1 MLEKNPVIFIIL
13 AFVVIMVGTTVT
25 MIAPFKWINGA
36 GDRIAEVKP
45 YTPLQQEG
53 RDIYMR
59 EGCNNCHSQTV
70 RTLAA
75 DVERY
80 GNGGSYSKSG
90 EFVYDR
96 PHLWGSRRTGPDL
109 ARIGLKYPDPKG
121 AWHKKHMENP
131 QSVVPASNMPAYA
144 FLNKP
149 LDTTYSERKMK
160 LLKFP
165 YTQADLDELKGKS
178 EMDAIVA
185 YMRKLGT
192 DLSVKKAEAAPGSTV
207 PAKANPF
214 SDLKSIKADAL
225 SIYAKNCASCHGD
238 KRQGTLGPAMRGS
251 AKTDAEL
258 FTIIS
263 KGVEANGMPPF
274 GSSLDEQKI
283 WKLVTLIKLGKQDD

>member
-13 AFVVIMVGTTVT
+13 AFVVIMIGTTIT

-53 RDIYMR
+53 RDLYMR
-59 EGCNNCHSQTV
+59 EGCNNCHSQMV
-70 RTLAA
+70 RTLVA

-80 GNGGSYSKSG
+80 GNGGGFSKSG

-121 AWHKKHMENP
+121 AWHRKHMENP

-165 YTQADLDELKGKS
+165 YTQADLDELKGKT
-178 EMDAIVA
+178 EMDAMIA

-192 DLSVKKAEAAPGSTV
+192 DIPVKRAEAASSALPDKT
-207 PAKANPF
+207 NPF
-214 SDLKSIKADAL
+214 TDLKAVEKEAEAL
-225 SIYAKNCASCHGD
+225 YKQHCASCHGD
-238 KRQGTLGPAMRGS
+238 KREGTLGPALKGS
-251 AKTDAEL
+251 AKSDPDL
-258 FTIIS
+258 FKIIFQ
-263 KGVEANGMPPF
+263 GIEANGMPAF
-274 GSSLDEQKI
+274 SGSLDEQKT
-283 WKLVTLIKLGKQDD
+283 WKLVTYIKLDKK

>member
-13 AFVVIMVGTTVT
+13 AFLVIMVGTTVT
-25 MIAPFKWINGA
+25 MIVPFKWINGPGDLIA
-36 GDRIAEVKP
+36 GVKP

-80 GNGGSYSKSG
+80 GYGGTYSKSG

-96 PHLWGSRRTGPDL
+96 PFLWGSRRTGPDL
-109 ARIGLKYPDPKG
+109 AHIGLKFPDPMG
-121 AWHKKHMENP
+121 AWHRKHLENP
-131 QSVVPASNMPAYA
+131 QSVVPASNMPSYA
-144 FLNKP
+144 FLNQP
-149 LDTTYSERKMK
+149 LDTTYTERKMK

-165 YTQADLDELKGKS
+165 YTQGDLDEVKGKT

-192 DLSVKKAEAAPGSTV
+192 DIPIKKAEAATQPTGNL
-207 PAKANPF
+207 KNPY
-214 SDLKSIKADAL
+214 SDLKGVKAEAL
-225 SIYAKNCASCHGD
+225 SLFAKDCAVCHGEN
-238 KRQGTLGPAMRGS
+238 RQGNIGPSLRGS
-251 AKTDAEL
+251 AKSDAEL

-263 KGVEANGMPPF
+263 NGRGGMPSF

-283 WKLVTLIKLGKQDD
+283 WKMVTLIKLGKHDD

>member
-13 AFVVIMVGTTVT
+13 AFVVIMIGTTVT
-25 MIAPFKWINGA
+25 MIAPFTWINGA

-70 RTLAA
+70 RTLVA

-121 AWHKKHMENP
+121 AWHRKHMENP

-144 FLNKP
+144 FLIKP
-149 LDTTYSERKMK
+149 LDTSYSERKMK

-165 YTQADLDELKGKS
+165 YTQADLDELKGKT

-192 DLSVKKAEAAPGSTV
+192 DIPVKKAEAVTQASAGVKS
-207 PAKANPF
+207 PF
-214 SDLKSIKADAL
+214 SDVKAVKADAL
-225 SIYAKNCASCHGD
+225 SIYAKDCASCHGE
-238 KRQGTLGPAMRGS
+238 KRQGGLGPMLKGS
-251 AKTDAEL
+251 TRSDAEL

-263 KGVEANGMPPF
+263 KGVEANGMPGF
-274 GSSLDEQKI
+274 SGSLDEQRI
-283 WKLVTLIKLGKQDD
+283 WKLVTLIKLGKDND

>member
-13 AFVVIMVGTTVT
+13 AFVVIMIGTTIT

-36 GDRIAEVKP
+36 ADRIAEVTP

-80 GNGGSYSKSG
+80 GNGGGYSRSG

-96 PHLWGSRRTGPDL
+96 PFLWGSRRTGPDL

-121 AWHKKHMENP
+121 AWHHKHMENP

-178 EMDAIVA
+178 EMDAIIA

-192 DLSVKKAEAAPGSTV
+192 DIPIKKAEAASQAPTTG
-207 PAKANPF
+207 KNPF
-214 SDLKSIKADAL
+214 TELKTVKAEAL
-225 SIYAKNCASCHGD
+225 SIYAKNCAACHGD
-238 KRQGTLGPAMRGS
+238 KRQGSLGPSLKGS
-251 AKTDAEL
+251 TRPETEL
-258 FTIIS
+258 FGIIS
-263 KGVEANGMPPF
+263 KGVGGMPSF
-274 GSSLDEQKI
+274 SGSLDEQKI
-283 WKLVTLIKLGKQDD
+283 WKLVTLIKMGKDDD

>member
-13 AFVVIMVGTTVT
+13 AFVVIMIGTAVT
-25 MIAPFKWINGA
+25 MIAPFKWINGP

-80 GNGGSYSKSG
+80 GYGGTYSKSG

-109 ARIGLKYPDPKG
+109 ARIGLKFPDPKG
-121 AWHKKHMENP
+121 AWHLKHMENP

-178 EMDAIVA
+178 EMDAIIA

-192 DLSVKKAEAAPGSTV
+192 DIPVKKAEAAT
-207 PAKANPF
+207 PAPTAQKNPF
-214 SDLKSIKADAL
+214 SDLKSVKADAL
-225 SIYAKNCASCHGD
+225 SIYAKDCASCHGE
-238 KRQGTLGPAMRGS
+238 KRQGGLGPELIGS
-251 AKTDAEL
+251 TKSDAEL
-258 FTIIS
+258 FAIIS
-263 KGVEANGMPPF
+263 KGMEANGMPGF
-274 GSSLDEQKI
+274 SGSLDEQKI

>member
-13 AFVVIMVGTTVT
+13 AFVVIMVGTSIT
-25 MIAPFKWINGA
+25 MIAPFKWINGP

-45 YTPLQQEG
+45 YTVLQQEG
-53 RDIYMR
+53 RDLYMR

-70 RTLAA
+70 RTLAS

-80 GNGGSYSKSG
+80 GYGGTYSKSG

-109 ARIGLKYPDPKG
+109 AHIGLKYPDPKG
-121 AWHKKHMENP
+121 AWHRKHMENP

-144 FLNKP
+144 FLNVP

-165 YTQADLDELKGKS
+165 YTQADLDDLKGKS
-178 EMDAIVA
+178 EMDAIIA

-192 DLSVKKAEAAPGSTV
+192 DIPVKKAMAAV
-207 PAKANPF
+207 QAPAPQKNPF
-214 SDLKSIKADAL
+214 TDVKAIEEEAESL
-225 SIYAKNCASCHGD
+225 YKKNCASCHGD
-238 KRQGTLGPAMRGS
+238 KREGTLGPALKGS
-251 AKTDAEL
+251 AKSDADL
-258 FTIIS
+258 FKIIS
-263 KGVEANGMPPF
+263 QGIEANGMPAF
-274 GSSLDEQKI
+274 GASLDEQKI
-283 WKLVTLIKLGKQDD
+283 WKLVTYIKLDTK

>member
-13 AFVVIMVGTTVT
+13 AFVVIMIGTTVT
-25 MIAPFKWINGA
+25 MIAPFKWINGP

-80 GNGGSYSKSG
+80 GYGGGYSRSG

-109 ARIGLKYPDPKG
+109 AHIGLKYPDPKG
-121 AWHKKHMENP
+121 MWHRKHMENP

-144 FLNKP
+144 FLSAP
-149 LDTTYSERKMK
+149 LDTSYSERKMK

-165 YTQADLDELKGKS
+165 YTRADLDELKGKS
-178 EMDAIVA
+178 EMDAIIA

-192 DLSVKKAEAAPGSTV
+192 DLPVSKVSKGPKSQTVLNNPYSDLNTVKAE
-207 PAKANPF
+207 
-214 SDLKSIKADAL
+214 AL
-225 SIYAKNCASCHGD
+225 SIYAKDCASCHGD
-238 KRQGTLGPAMRGS
+238 KREGTLGPALKGS
-251 AKTDAEL
+251 ARSDADL
-258 FTIIS
+258 FAIIAN
-263 KGVEANGMPPF
+263 GIEANGMPSF
-274 GSSLDEQKI
+274 SGTLDEQKI

>member
-13 AFVVIMVGTTVT
+13 AFVVIMIGTTVT
-25 MIAPFKWINGA
+25 MIAPFKWINGV

-80 GNGGSYSKSG
+80 GNGGGYSKSG

-109 ARIGLKYPDPKG
+109 ARIGLKYPDPNG
-121 AWHKKHMENP
+121 AWHRKHMENP
-131 QSVVPASNMPAYA
+131 QSIVPASNMPAYA
-144 FLNKP
+144 FLNQP
-149 LDTTYSERKMK
+149 LDTIYSERKMK
-160 LLKFP
+160 LLNFP

-192 DLSVKKAEAAPGSTV
+192 DIPVKKAEAATQAPT
-207 PAKANPF
+207 ALKNPY
-214 SDLKSIKADAL
+214 SDLKSVKAEAL
-225 SIYAKNCASCHGD
+225 SLFAKDCASCHGD
-238 KRQGTLGPAMRGS
+238 KRQGSLGPTLKGS
-251 AKTDAEL
+251 ARSDAEL
-258 FTIIS
+258 FAIIS
-263 KGVEANGMPPF
+263 KGVGGMPSF
-274 GSSLDEQKI
+274 SNSLDGQKI

>member
-1 MLEKNPVIFIIL
+1 
-13 AFVVIMVGTTVT
+13 
-25 MIAPFKWINGA
+25 
-36 GDRIAEVKP
+36 
-45 YTPLQQEG
+45 
-53 RDIYMR
+53 
-59 EGCNNCHSQTV
+59 V

-80 GNGGSYSKSG
+80 GNGGGYSKSG

-109 ARIGLKYPDPKG
+109 ARIGLKYADPKG
-121 AWHKKHMENP
+121 AWHRKHMENP

-149 LDTTYSERKMK
+149 LDTAYSERKMK

-165 YTQADLDELKGKS
+165 YTQADLDELKGKT

-192 DLSVKKAEAAPGSTV
+192 DIPIKKAEAVVQVPTV
-207 PAKANPF
+207 RTNPF
-214 SDLKSIKADAL
+214 SELNNVKAEAL
-225 SIYAKNCASCHGD
+225 SIYAKECASCHGV
-238 KRQGTLGPAMRGS
+238 KRQGGLGPVLIGS
-251 AKTDAEL
+251 SKPDADL
-258 FTIIS
+258 FAAIS
-263 KGVEANGMPPF
+263 KGIEANGMPAF
-274 GSSLDEQKI
+274 GNSLDEQKI

>member
-25 MIAPFKWINGA
+25 MIAPFKWINGP
-36 GDRIAEVKP
+36 GDRIAGVKP

-70 RTLAA
+70 RTLAS

-80 GNGGSYSKSG
+80 GYGGTYSKSG

-109 ARIGLKYPDPKG
+109 AHIGLKYSDPKG
-121 AWHKKHMENP
+121 AWHRKHMENP

-144 FLNKP
+144 FLNEP
-149 LDTTYSERKMK
+149 LDTVYSERKMK

-165 YTQADLDELKGKS
+165 YTQADLDDLKGKT

-192 DLSVKKAEAAPGSTV
+192 DIPVKKAEAATQA
-207 PAKANPF
+207 PAARSNPF
-214 SDLKSIKADAL
+214 TDLKAVEKEAESLYKQH
-225 SIYAKNCASCHGD
+225 CASCHGD
-238 KRQGTLGPAMRGS
+238 KREGTVGPALRGS
-251 AKTDAEL
+251 AKSDADL
-258 FTIIS
+258 FKIIS
-263 KGVEANGMPPF
+263 QGVEANGMPAF
-274 GSSLDEQKI
+274 SGSLDEQKT
-283 WKLVTLIKLGKQDD
+283 WKLVTLIKRDTK

>member
-13 AFVVIMVGTTVT
+13 AFIVIMIGTMVT

-80 GNGGSYSKSG
+80 GNGGGYSKSG

-121 AWHKKHMENP
+121 AWHRKHMDNP

-165 YTQADLDELKGKS
+165 YTQADLDELKGKT
-178 EMDAIVA
+178 EMDAIIA

-192 DLSVKKAEAAPGSTV
+192 DIPIKKAEAAVQAPV
-207 PAKANPF
+207 AQKNPF
-214 SDLKSIKADAL
+214 SDLKSVKADAL
-225 SIYAKNCASCHGD
+225 SMYAKDCASCHGE
-238 KRQGTLGPAMRGS
+238 KRQGALGPSLKGS
-251 AKTDAEL
+251 DKSDAEL
-258 FTIIS
+258 FAIIS
-263 KGVEANGMPPF
+263 KGIESNGMPAF
-274 GSSLDEQKI
+274 GASLGEQKI
-283 WKLVTLIKLGKQDD
+283 WKLVTLIKQGKQDD

>member
-25 MIAPFKWINGA
+25 MIAPFKWINS
-36 GDRIAEVKP
+36 DQDKIAEVKP
-45 YTPLQQEG
+45 YTLLQQEG
-53 RDIYMR
+53 RDLYMR

-70 RTLAA
+70 RTLAS

-80 GNGGSYSKSG
+80 GYGGSYSKSG

-109 ARIGLKYPDPKG
+109 AHIGLKYPDPKG
-121 AWHKKHMENP
+121 AWHRKHMENP

-165 YTQADLDELKGKS
+165 YTQADLDDLKGKS
-178 EMDAIVA
+178 EMDAIIA

-192 DLSVKKAEAAPGSTV
+192 DIPVKKAEASSQSVVAT
-207 PAKANPF
+207 KNPF
-214 SDLKSIKADAL
+214 TDVKAVEEEAEAL
-225 SIYAKNCASCHGD
+225 YKKHCASCHGE
-238 KRQGTLGPAMRGS
+238 KREGTLGPALKGS
-251 AKTDAEL
+251 AKPDADL
-258 FTIIS
+258 FKIIS
-263 KGVEANGMPPF
+263 QGLEANGMPAF
-274 GSSLDEQKI
+274 SSSLDEQKV
-283 WKLVTLIKLGKQDD
+283 WKLVTYIKLDTK

>member
-1 MLEKNPVIFIIL
+1 MLEKNPVVFIIL
-13 AFVVIMVGTTVT
+13 AFVVIMVGTAVT
-25 MIAPFKWINGA
+25 MIAPFKWINGP

-53 RDIYMR
+53 RDLYMR

-80 GNGGSYSKSG
+80 GYGGSYSKSG
-90 EFVYDR
+90 EFVFDR

-109 ARIGLKYPDPKG
+109 AHIGLKYPDPKG
-121 AWHKKHMENP
+121 AWHRKHMENP
-131 QSVVPASNMPAYA
+131 QSVVPASNMPAYS
-144 FLNKP
+144 FMNKP

-165 YTQADLDELKGKS
+165 YTQADLDDLKGKT

-192 DLSVKKAEAAPGSTV
+192 DIPVKKAEAAPGAST
-207 PAKANPF
+207 AARNNPF
-214 SDLKSIKADAL
+214 TDLKMVKEEAE
-225 SIYAKNCASCHGD
+225 SIYKQQCASCHGD
-238 KRQGTLGPAMRGS
+238 KREGTLGPALKGS
-251 AKTDAEL
+251 ATSEAEL
-258 FTIIS
+258 FKIIS
-263 KGVEANGMPPF
+263 KGLEDNGMPAF

-283 WKLVTLIKLGKQDD
+283 WKLVTLIKQDIK

>member
-25 MIAPFKWINGA
+25 MIAPFKWINGP

-45 YTPLQQEG
+45 YTVLQQEG

-80 GNGGSYSKSG
+80 GNGGGYSKSG

-121 AWHKKHMENP
+121 AWHRKHMDNP
-131 QSVVPASNMPAYA
+131 QSVVPASNMPSFA
-144 FLNKP
+144 FLNAP
-149 LDTTYSERKMK
+149 LSTTYSERKMK
-160 LLKFP
+160 LLGFP
-165 YTQADLDELKGKS
+165 
-178 EMDAIVA
+178 
-185 YMRKLGT
+185 
-192 DLSVKKAEAAPGSTV
+192 
-207 PAKANPF
+207 
-214 SDLKSIKADAL
+214 
-225 SIYAKNCASCHGD
+225 
-238 KRQGTLGPAMRGS
+238 
-251 AKTDAEL
+251 
-258 FTIIS
+258 
-263 KGVEANGMPPF
+263 
-274 GSSLDEQKI
+274 
-283 WKLVTLIKLGKQDD
+283 

>member
-70 RTLAA
+70 RTLAS

-80 GNGGSYSKSG
+80 GYGGTHSKSG

-109 ARIGLKYPDPKG
+109 AHIGLKYPDPKG
-121 AWHKKHMENP
+121 AWHRKHFENA
-131 QSVVPASNMPAYA
+131 QSVVPASNMPSYA
-144 FLNKP
+144 FLNAP
-149 LDTTYSERKMK
+149 LNTKYSERKMK
-160 LLKFP
+160 LLGFP
-165 YTQADLDELKGKS
+165 YTQADLDELKGKT
-178 EMDAIVA
+178 EMDAIIA

-192 DLSVKKAEAAPGSTV
+192 DIPVKKAEAATQAPSSQ
-207 PAKANPF
+207 KNPF
-214 SDLKSIKADAL
+214 TDLKGVEEEAK
-225 SIYAKNCASCHGD
+225 SIYKQQCASCHGE
-238 KRQGTLGPAMRGS
+238 KREGTMGPALKGS
-251 AKTDAEL
+251 AKSDADL
-258 FTIIS
+258 YRIIS
-263 KGVEANGMPPF
+263 QGIEANGMPAF

-283 WKLVTLIKLGKQDD
+283 WKLVTLIKLDTK

>member
-13 AFVVIMVGTTVT
+13 AFVVIMVGTSVT
-25 MIAPFKWINGA
+25 MIAPFKWINGV
-36 GDRIAEVKP
+36 GDKIAEVKP

-70 RTLAA
+70 RTLVS

-109 ARIGLKYPDPKG
+109 ARIGLKYPDPQG

-131 QSVVPASNMPAYA
+131 RSVVPASNMPAYA
-144 FLNKP
+144 FLNVP
-149 LDTTYSERKMK
+149 LNTTYSVRKMK
-160 LLKFP
+160 LLNFP
-165 YTQADLDELKGKS
+165 YTQADLDELKGKT
-178 EMDAIVA
+178 EMDAIIA

-192 DLSVKKAEAAPGSTV
+192 DIPVKKVVTAISAPVTQN
-207 PAKANPF
+207 NPF
-214 SDLKSIKADAL
+214 TDLKAIEEE
-225 SIYAKNCASCHGD
+225 AKSLYKQHCASCHGE
-238 KRQGTLGPAMRGS
+238 KREGSLGPPLKGS
-251 AKTDAEL
+251 AKAEAEL
-258 FTIIS
+258 FRITS
-263 KGVEANGMPPF
+263 QGSVSNGMPAF
-274 GSSLDEQKI
+274 NNTLDEQKI
-283 WKLVTLIKLGKQDD
+283 WKLITFIKLDTK

>member
-1 MLEKNPVIFIIL
+1 MLEKNPVIFIIM

-25 MIAPFKWINGA
+25 MIAPFKWINGP

-53 RDIYMR
+53 RDLYMR

-80 GNGGSYSKSG
+80 GYGGSFSKSG

-109 ARIGLKYPDPKG
+109 AHIGLKYPDPKG
-121 AWHKKHMENP
+121 AWHRKHMENP

-165 YTQADLDELKGKS
+165 YTQADLDDLKGKT

-185 YMRKLGT
+185 YLRKLGT
-192 DLSVKKAEAAPGSTV
+192 DIPVTTAEAATQA
-207 PAKANPF
+207 PAAQTNPF
-214 SDLKSIKADAL
+214 SDPKAVKAEAL
-225 SIYAKNCASCHGD
+225 SLYAQHCAACHGE
-238 KRQGTLGPAMRGS
+238 KRQGNIGPTLRGS
-251 AKTDAEL
+251 AKSDGEL
-258 FTIIS
+258 FAIIS
-263 KGVEANGMPPF
+263 KGMVANGMPSF
-274 GSSLDEQKI
+274 GGSLDEQKI
-283 WKLVTLIKLGKQDD
+283 WKLITLIKLGKQDD

>member
-13 AFVVIMVGTTVT
+13 AFVVIMIGTTVT
-25 MIAPFKWINGA
+25 MIAPFTWINGP

-109 ARIGLKYPDPKG
+109 ARIGLKYPDPNG
-121 AWHKKHMENP
+121 AWHRKHMENP
-131 QSVVPASNMPAYA
+131 QSIIPASNMPAYA
-144 FLNKP
+144 FLNQP

-178 EMDAIVA
+178 EMDALVA

-192 DLSVKKAEAAPGSTV
+192 DIQIKKAEAATQAPT
-207 PAKANPF
+207 ALQNPH
-214 SDLKSIKADAL
+214 SDLKSVKAEAL
-225 SIYAKNCASCHGD
+225 SLFARNCAACHGE
-238 KRQGTLGPAMRGS
+238 KRQGSLGPSLKGS
-251 AKTDAEL
+251 DKSDAEL
-258 FTIIS
+258 FAIIS
-263 KGVEANGMPPF
+263 KGVRGMPSF
-274 GSSLDEQKI
+274 SGSLDEQPI

>member
-25 MIAPFKWINGA
+25 MIAPFKWINGP

-70 RTLAA
+70 RTLAS

-80 GNGGSYSKSG
+80 GYGGTYSKSG

-109 ARIGLKYPDPKG
+109 AHIGLKYPDPKG
-121 AWHKKHMENP
+121 AWHKKHMEKP
-131 QSVVPASNMPAYA
+131 QSVVPASNMPSYA

-160 LLKFP
+160 LLSFP
-165 YTQADLDELKGKS
+165 YNQADLDELKGKT
-178 EMDAIVA
+178 EMDAIIA

-192 DLSVKKAEAAPGSTV
+192 DIPVKKAEAAMLA
-207 PAKANPF
+207 PAVTSNPF
-214 SDLKSIKADAL
+214 TDVKAVEKEAKSLYKQH
-225 SIYAKNCASCHGD
+225 CASCHGE
-238 KRQGTLGPAMRGS
+238 KREGTLGPALKGS
-251 AKTDAEL
+251 ARSEAEL
-258 FTIIS
+258 FKIIS
-263 KGVEANGMPPF
+263 QGVTANGMPAF
-274 GSSLDEQKI
+274 SSSLDDQKI
-283 WKLVTLIKLGKQDD
+283 WQLVTWIKRDIQ

>member
-13 AFVVIMVGTTVT
+13 AFVVIMIGTSVT
-25 MIAPFKWINGA
+25 MIAPFKWINSA

-70 RTLAA
+70 RTLTA

-80 GNGGSYSKSG
+80 GNGGGYSRSG

-121 AWHKKHMENP
+121 AWHRKHMENP
-131 QSVVPASNMPAYA
+131 RSVVPASNMPSYA
-144 FLNKP
+144 FLNEP

-165 YTQADLDELKGKS
+165 YTQADLDDLKGKS
-178 EMDAIVA
+178 EMDAIIA

-192 DLSVKKAEAAPGSTV
+192 DLSVKRAEAAILS
-207 PAKANPF
+207 PADQKNPF
-214 SDLKSIKADAL
+214 SDLKNVKAEAL
-225 SIYAKNCASCHGD
+225 SIFAQNCASCHGD
-238 KRQGTLGPAMRGS
+238 KRQGGLGPVLKGS
-251 AKTDAEL
+251 PKSDAAL
-258 FTIIS
+258 FAIIS
-263 KGVEANGMPPF
+263 NGVEANGMPGF
-274 GSSLDEQKI
+274 SGSLDRQKI

>member
-25 MIAPFKWINGA
+25 MIAPFKWINGP

-80 GNGGSYSKSG
+80 GYGGGYSRSG

-109 ARIGLKYPDPKG
+109 AHIGLKYPDPKG
-121 AWHKKHMENP
+121 MWHRKHMENP

-144 FLNKP
+144 FLSAP
-149 LDTTYSERKMK
+149 LDTSYSERKMK

-165 YTQADLDELKGKS
+165 YTRADLDELKGKS
-178 EMDAIVA
+178 EMDAIIA

-192 DLSVKKAEAAPGSTV
+192 DLPVSKVSKGPKSQTVLNNPYSDLNTVKAE
-207 PAKANPF
+207 
-214 SDLKSIKADAL
+214 AL
-225 SIYAKNCASCHGD
+225 SIYAKDCASCHGD
-238 KRQGTLGPAMRGS
+238 KREGTLGPALKGS
-251 AKTDAEL
+251 ARSDADL
-258 FTIIS
+258 FAIIAN
-263 KGVEANGMPPF
+263 GIEANGMPSF
-274 GSSLDEQKI
+274 SGTLDEQKI

>member
-13 AFVVIMVGTTVT
+13 AFVVIMIGTAVT

-70 RTLAA
+70 RTLAS

-109 ARIGLKYPDPKG
+109 ARVGLKYPDPKG
-121 AWHKKHMENP
+121 AWHRKHMENP

-144 FLNKP
+144 FLNAP
-149 LDTTYSERKMK
+149 LSTTYSERKMK

-165 YTQADLDELKGKS
+165 YTPADLDELKGKT
-178 EMDAIVA
+178 EMDAIIA

-192 DLSVKKAEAAPGSTV
+192 DIPVKKVEAATSSQ
-207 PAKANPF
+207 PAQKNPYG
-214 SDLKSIKADAL
+214 DLKSIKEEAETL
-225 SIYAKNCASCHGD
+225 YKQQCASCHGE
-238 KRQGTLGPAMRGS
+238 KREGGLGPAMRGS
-251 AKTDAEL
+251 AKSDAEL
-258 FTIIS
+258 FALIA
-263 KGVEANGMPPF
+263 KGIEANGMP
-274 GSSLDEQKI
+274 GYSGKLDEQKI
-283 WKLVTLIKLGKQDD
+283 WKLVTYIKHGKKDD

>member
-1 MLEKNPVIFIIL
+1 MLEKNPVIFIVL
-13 AFVVIMVGTTVT
+13 AFVVIMIGTTVT
-25 MIAPFKWINGA
+25 MIAPFKWINSES
-36 GDRIAEVKP
+36 DRIAEVKP

-75 DVERY
+75 DIERY
-80 GNGGSYSKSG
+80 GNGGTNSKSG

-121 AWHKKHMENP
+121 AWHKKHMANP

-149 LDTTYSERKMK
+149 LDTTYSEKKMK
-160 LLKFP
+160 LLGFP
-165 YTQADLDELKGKS
+165 YTQADLDELKGKT
-178 EMDAIVA
+178 EMDAIIA

-192 DLSVKKAEAAPGSTV
+192 DIPVKKAVAAESAGAA
-207 PAKANPF
+207 AKNPF
-214 SDLKSIKADAL
+214 TDLKAVEEEAEAVYKQ
-225 SIYAKNCASCHGD
+225 NCAACHGD
-238 KRQGTLGPAMRGS
+238 KREGSVGPALKGS
-251 AKTDAEL
+251 AKTDVEL
-258 FTIIS
+258 FGIIS
-263 KGVEANGMPPF
+263 KGVEANGMPAF
-274 GSSLDEQKI
+274 GTSLDEQKI
-283 WKLVTLIKLGKQDD
+283 WKLVTWIKQDKK

>member
-13 AFVVIMVGTTVT
+13 AFVVIMIGTVVT

-53 RDIYMR
+53 RDLYMR

-70 RTLAA
+70 RTLAS

-80 GNGGSYSKSG
+80 GYGGTYSKSG

-109 ARIGLKYPDPKG
+109 AHIGLKYPDPKG
-121 AWHKKHMENP
+121 AWHRKHMDNP

-165 YTQADLDELKGKS
+165 YTQADLDDLKGKS
-178 EMDAIVA
+178 EMDAIIA

-192 DLSVKKAEAAPGSTV
+192 DIPIKKAEAASMAPV
-207 PAKANPF
+207 AQKNPYT
-214 SDLKSIKADAL
+214 DLKSIKADAK
-225 SIYAKNCASCHGD
+225 SIYAKNCASCHGEEG
-238 KRQGTLGPAMRGS
+238 KGGFGPALRGS
-251 AKTDAEL
+251 GKSDVEL
-258 FTIIS
+258 YAIIS
-263 KGVEANGMPPF
+263 KGIEANGMPAF
-274 GSSLDEQKI
+274 SASLDEQKI
-283 WKLVTLIKLGKQDD
+283 WKLVTLVKLSKQDD

>member
-13 AFVVIMVGTTVT
+13 AFVVIMIGTTIT
-25 MIAPFKWINGA
+25 MILPFKWINGTS
-36 GDRIAEVKP
+36 DRIAEVKP

-80 GNGGSYSKSG
+80 GNGGGYSKSG

-121 AWHKKHMENP
+121 AWHLKHMENP

-144 FLNKP
+144 FLNVP
-149 LDTTYSERKMK
+149 LH
-160 LLKFP
+160 
-165 YTQADLDELKGKS
+165 
-178 EMDAIVA
+178 
-185 YMRKLGT
+185 
-192 DLSVKKAEAAPGSTV
+192 PGRS
-207 PAKANPF
+207 
-214 SDLKSIKADAL
+214 
-225 SIYAKNCASCHGD
+225 G
-238 KRQGTLGPAMRGS
+238 
-251 AKTDAEL
+251 
-258 FTIIS
+258 
-263 KGVEANGMPPF
+263 
-274 GSSLDEQKI
+274 
-283 WKLVTLIKLGKQDD
+283 

>member
-13 AFVVIMVGTTVT
+13 AFVVIMAGTTVT
-25 MIAPFKWINGA
+25 MIAPFKWINGP

-70 RTLAA
+70 RTLAV

-80 GNGGSYSKSG
+80 GYGGTYSKSG

-96 PHLWGSRRTGPDL
+96 PQLWGSRRTGPDL
-109 ARIGLKYPDPKG
+109 AHIGLKYPDVKG
-121 AWHKKHMENP
+121 AWHRKHMENP

-144 FLNKP
+144 FLKAP

-160 LLKFP
+160 LLSFP
-165 YTQADLDELKGKS
+165 YTQADLDELKGKT
-178 EMDAIVA
+178 EMDAIIA

-192 DLSVKKAEAAPGSTV
+192 DIPVKKAEAASQGSSATN
-207 PAKANPF
+207 NPF
-214 SDLKSIKADAL
+214 TDVQAIKAEAESL
-225 SIYAKNCASCHGD
+225 YKQNCASCHGD
-238 KRQGTLGPAMRGS
+238 KREGTLGPALRGS
-251 AKTDAEL
+251 AKPDADL
-258 FTIIS
+258 FKIIS
-263 KGVEANGMPPF
+263 QGIEDNGMPSF
-274 GSSLDEQKI
+274 SGSLDDQKV
-283 WKLVTLIKLGKQDD
+283 WKLVTLIKKDAQ